1 MTAGQDGGQAI
12 KITIKSM
19 IMNTIEYKLETD
31 LYRRG
36 DGRLAL
42 KHKNEAGEDADTP
55 VQVVCA
61 FPWTNPREYIS
72 IRDDKGRELVLIEE
86 MKDLKEPVKK
96 IIEEELA
103 RWSFL
108 PRIIRIEAVTSEMEL
123 FRWKVETDSG
133 PRDFMTHRHEYPRS
147 LPGGQILLKDVAND
161 LYLIENPKQLDPK
174 SRKILWAHVD

>member
-1 MTAGQDGGQAI
+1 M
-12 KITIKSM
+12 
-19 IMNTIEYKLETD
+19 MNADEDKLENR
-31 LYRRG
+31 LYRRA
-36 DGRLAL
+36 DGRLVM
-42 KHKNEAGEDADTP
+42 KRKNEAGEDADTP

-61 FPWTNPREYIS
+61 FPWTNPQEYIS
-72 IRDDKGRELVLIEE
+72 IRDDKGRELVLIEAI
-86 MKDLKEPVKK
+86 KDLKDPVRQ

-108 PRIIRIEAVTSEMEL
+108 PRITRIEAVVSEMEL
-123 FRWKVETDSG
+123 FRWKVETNSG

-147 LPGGQILLKDVAND
+147 LPGGKILLKDVGND